1 MHTVVLRIE
10 GSWISAHLL
19 LLPRAIFTTEEAHVC
34 EGAKARMMSP
44 EAFGRTHKRHVTD
57 IVRVALERKGVIG
70 FIDVHDGMTL
80 LEART
85 LIWENVEDAPA
96 EFQFVLDDGVPVS
109 ARQEGSQKIAYFYP
123 MVRIREL
130 HTRRGPAPSPLSSPQ
145 RATTSTTSLAST
157 HPSSSSSE
165 KVCVR
170 TASGEEFHVWITE
183 DYTFQQL
190 RRDAARYWNTPAG
203 EVALVDGEGC
213 LWPEQARI
221 LSLMSVEDLHN
232 NGIILEYKGG
242 IIAARASNSVSLKDA
257 MSAAAL
263 PVGRDKRPGT
273 QRANSASTFAISLPP
288 PMGLSRTSQTGSS
301 YTLRRALSATDADV
315 ASADSML
322 SAPATNPVEELW
334 RIFTFYCVNGDSME
348 LECLKAHQFNKLLRD
363 SRVFERHLTPAMV
376 DIIYTSETK
385 GKPQT
390 SGKMNYEEFLNAL
403 VKVARAAH
411 TKGNRANSSKLLC
424 DSDEEDELFQRLVMD
439 HILPL
444 AARWPTNT
452 WLQHTQRLRRPEIV
466 SFMSKFLESL
476 VEMFM
481 FYAKSYATNA
491 SGVREFYMSYAD
503 YQRFINDFCFAN
515 LQLSSVEAAHVFLAS
530 CSSPPFHGALFD
542 TAASSDKTQTADC
555 NESSSDSMS
564 SSTGVGCGTGIASIQ
579 RILESVEGA
588 VAYTFPQNQVGRMC
602 MGVSAFLDALG
613 RIGLTAFSKTRSLKT
628 IHCVKGIFHH
638 LSRGLTRSR
647 VLEILKNHGST
658 AMHATKFYSGSVAF
672 CNKFLDMWRYEGS
685 PDYLTLDT
693 MIGYPGSPDAKM
705 MSSTVPA
712 AVGISTGTEAIVCST
727 GAPFVG
733 NTSRRVFS
741 APFSSTSLF
750 NDKNVPNGSGRGRE
764 ALDRLVRNAFLRNA
778 ITANDQSASEELR
791 SPVRL
796 PNELSVGQLPEASRT
811 TGIPLLNLVI
821 DEEIKGER
829 AVESGIITPDT
840 ELLEKPGSKLSAS
853 APFEMPVIDTR
864 QATLAEQTRSGSPP
878 RSPNVQ
884 LQTKTTTLSSPSSPL
899 PKVPLCQEDEK
910 VFFESIL
917 LKGGVFKKYGQ
928 WGNPHR
934 RFVWCS
940 KDFDAIY
947 WRPLN
952 KKSNLTKDGIA
963 VDSMISVLPGNSTR
977 TRYAFMKH
985 LSDDK
990 AIGRCFSVVAEDR
1003 RLDLEADSEATREL
1017 WTRALVFL
1025 MREHRSQSV
1034 RNT

>member
-1 MHTVVLRIE
+1 
-10 GSWISAHLL
+10 
-19 LLPRAIFTTEEAHVC
+19 
-34 EGAKARMMSP
+34 MMSP

-96 EFQFVLDDGVPVS
+96 EFQFVLDDGAPVS
-109 ARQEGSQKIAYFYP
+109 ARQEGTQKIAYFYP

-130 HTRRGPAPSPLSSPQ
+130 RRGPAPSPLASP
-145 RATTSTTSLAST
+145 RRTTAGVGATKTNMN
-157 HPSSSSSE
+157 PSPSSSE
-165 KVCVR
+165 KVCVS
-170 TASGEEFHVWITE
+170 TASGEEFHVWITD

-190 RRDAARYWNTPAG
+190 RRDAARYWNIPGG
-203 EVALVDGEGC
+203 EVALADGEGC
-213 LWPEQARI
+213 LWPEQAKI

-232 NGIILEYKGG
+232 KGIILEYKGG
-242 IIAARASNSVSLKDA
+242 TIAAKAPNSVSLKDA
-257 MSAAAL
+257 MSAAT
-263 PVGRDKRPGT
+263 VGRDKRPSAR
-273 QRANSASTFAISLPP
+273 RAVSASALSVSLPP
-288 PMGLSRTSQTGSS
+288 PIGLSRTAQPSISTFA
-301 YTLRRALSATDADV
+301 LRRTLSATDPDLV
-315 ASADSML
+315 SSEPPL
-322 SAPATNPVEELW
+322 SAPSSNPVEELW

-363 SRVFERHLTPAMV
+363 SRVFGGHLTPAMV

-385 GKPQT
+385 GRLQT

-411 TKGNRANSSKLLC
+411 TKGNRANCSSSKLLC
-424 DSDEEDELFQRLVMD
+424 DSEEEDELFQRLVMD

-444 AARWPTNT
+444 ASRWPTST

-466 SFMSKFLESL
+466 SFISKFLEPL

-481 FYAKSYATNA
+481 FYAKSYVLNA
-491 SGVREFYMSYAD
+491 SGVKEFYMSYGD
-503 YQRFINDFCFAN
+503 YTKFINDFCFAN
-515 LQLSSVEAAHVFLAS
+515 LPLSSVEAAHVFLAS
-530 CSSPPFHGALFD
+530 CSSPLFHGALFE
-542 TAASSDKTQTADC
+542 AAAGGNDKTQTMDC
-555 NESSSDSMS
+555 NDSSSQTAESVS
-564 SSTGVGCGTGIASIQ
+564 GSTGAGNSTSSGIASIQ
-579 RILESVEGA
+579 RILESVEGV
-588 VAYTFPQNQVGRMC
+588 VAYAFPQNQVGRMC

-613 RIGLTAFSKTRSLKT
+613 RIGLTAFTKTRTLKT
-628 IHCVKGIFHH
+628 IHCVKGVFHH

-658 AMHATKFYSGSVAF
+658 SLHATKFYSGSVAF
-672 CNKFLDMWRYEGS
+672 NNKFVDMWRYEGS

-693 MIGYPGSPDAKM
+693 INGYPGSPDAKL
-705 MSSTVPA
+705 MSSVPA
-712 AVGISTGTEAIVCST
+712 PVGISTGTEAIVCST

-733 NTSRRVFS
+733 NTSRRIFS
-741 APFSSTSLF
+741 APFSSSTLF
-750 NDKNVPNGSGRGRE
+750 NDRGVPNGSGRGRE

-778 ITANDQSASEELR
+778 IAANEQKISA
-791 SPVRL
+791 
-796 PNELSVGQLPEASRT
+796 
-811 TGIPLLNLVI
+811 
-821 DEEIKGER
+821 
-829 AVESGIITPDT
+829 
-840 ELLEKPGSKLSAS
+840 
-853 APFEMPVIDTR
+853 IDTR
-864 QATLAEQTRSGSPP
+864 QATLPSADRSGSPP
-878 RSPNVQ
+878 RSPS
-884 LQTKTTTLSSPSSPL
+884 LHLRTSSAASLPPSPL
-899 PKVPLCQEDEK
+899 NKVPLRHEEEK
-910 VFFESIL
+910 AFFESIL

-952 KKSNLTKDGIA
+952 KKSNLTKDGIT
-963 VDSMISVLPGNSTR
+963 VTSMVSVLPGNSAR

-990 AIGRCFSVVAEDR
+990 ALSRCFSVVAEDR

-1017 WTRALVFL
+1017 WTSALMFL
-1025 MREHRSQSV
+1025 MRENRARLIRKS
-1034 RNT
+1034 

>member
-1 MHTVVLRIE
+1 
-10 GSWISAHLL
+10 
-19 LLPRAIFTTEEAHVC
+19 
-34 EGAKARMMSP
+34 MMSP
-44 EAFGRTHKRHVTD
+44 GAFERTHKRHVTD
-57 IVRVALERKGVIG
+57 IIRVALERKGVIG

-109 ARQEGSQKIAYFYP
+109 ARQEGTQKIAYFYP

-130 HTRRGPAPSPLSSPQ
+130 HARRVPAPSPLSSPH
-145 RATTSTTSLAST
+145 RLTSTATSVAST
-157 HPSSSSSE
+157 NLSSGSSE

-190 RRDAARYWNTPAG
+190 RRDAARYWNIPAG

-213 LWPEQARI
+213 LWPEQAKI
-221 LSLMSVEDLHN
+221 LSLMSVEELHN
-232 NGIILEYKGG
+232 HGIILEYKGG
-242 IIAARASNSVSLKDA
+242 TIVARATNGVSLKDA
-257 MSAAAL
+257 MSAAA
-263 PVGRDKRPGT
+263 GGKDKRPGT
-273 QRANSASTFAISLPP
+273 RRAISASTFALSLPQP
-288 PMGLSRTSQTGSS
+288 LGSQSSSS
-301 YTLRRALSATDADV
+301 YTLRRSLSATDPDV
-315 ASADSML
+315 TSAESML
-322 SAPATNPVEELW
+322 SPSATSPVEELW

-363 SRVFERHLTPAMV
+363 SRVFGGHLTPAMV

-390 SGKMNYEEFLNAL
+390 SGKMNYDEFLNAL

-424 DSDEEDELFQRLVMD
+424 DSDEEDELFQKLVMD
-439 HILPL
+439 QILPL
-444 AARWPTNT
+444 AARWPTDT
-452 WLQHTQRLRRPEIV
+452 WSQHTQRLRRPELV
-466 SFMSKFLESL
+466 SFMSKFLEPL
-476 VEMFM
+476 VDMFM
-481 FYAKSYATNA
+481 FYAKSYNTNV

-542 TAASSDKTQTADC
+542 AAASSDKTQNADC
-555 NESSSDSMS
+555 NESSSQTGESVS
-564 SSTGVGCGTGIASIQ
+564 SSTGVGCNTGIASIQ

-628 IHCVKGIFHH
+628 IHCVKGVFHH

-693 MIGYPGSPDAKM
+693 TIGYLGSPDAKT
-705 MSSTVPA
+705 MSSTVPLT
-712 AVGISTGTEAIVCST
+712 VGVSTGTEAIVCST

-733 NTSRRVFS
+733 NTSRRVLS
-741 APFSSTSLF
+741 APFSSNSLF
-750 NDKNVPNGSGRGRE
+750 NDKNVPNCSGRGRE

-778 ITANDQSASEELR
+778 ITANEQNVSFEFTSR
-791 SPVRL
+791 TPS
-796 PNELSVGQLPEASRT
+796 NEMSVEQNIDSSRT
-811 TGIPLLNLVI
+811 TDPPLDSLLI
-821 DEEIKGER
+821 ADEIEEEER
-829 AVESGIITPDT
+829 VAEPAPDT
-840 ELLEKPGSKLSAS
+840 AAAKNPDSKLSISLEIPA
-853 APFEMPVIDTR
+853 IDTR
-864 QATLAEQTRSGSPP
+864 QATPP
-878 RSPNVQ
+878 RSPTVQ
-884 LQTKTTTLSSPSSPL
+884 LRTHTPPFKAPL
-899 PKVPLCQEDEK
+899 RQEDEK

-928 WGNPHR
+928 WGKPHR

-940 KDFDAIY
+940 KDFDEIY

-952 KKSNLTKDGIA
+952 KKSSLTKDGIA
-963 VDSMISVLPGNSTR
+963 VNSMISVLPGNSAR

-985 LSDDK
+985 LSEDK

-1017 WTRALVFL
+1017 WTSALVFL
-1025 MREHRSQSV
+1025 MREHHSRAG

>member
-1 MHTVVLRIE
+1 
-10 GSWISAHLL
+10 
-19 LLPRAIFTTEEAHVC
+19 
-34 EGAKARMMSP
+34 MMSP

-96 EFQFVLDDGVPVS
+96 EFQFVLEDGAPVS
-109 ARQEGSQKIAYFYP
+109 SRQEGTQKIAYFYP
-123 MVRIREL
+123 MVHIREL
-130 HTRRGPAPSPLSSPQ
+130 HVRRGPTPSPLSSPR
-145 RATTSTTSLAST
+145 RASSSTTTTSVSAN
-157 HPSSSSSE
+157 SSSSSE
-165 KVCVR
+165 KVCVS

-190 RRDAARYWNTPAG
+190 RRDAARYWNIPPG
-203 EVALVDGEGC
+203 EVALADGEGC

-221 LSLMSVEDLHN
+221 LSLMSVGDLHDK
-232 NGIILEYKGG
+232 GIILEYKGG
-242 IIAARASNSVSLKDA
+242 TIAAKAPSSVSLKDA
-257 MSAAAL
+257 MSAAT
-263 PVGRDKRPGT
+263 VGKDKRPGT
-273 QRANSASTFAISLPP
+273 KRSISTSALSLSLPHP
-288 PMGLSRTSQTGSS
+288 LGLGRAPSTSSFS
-301 YTLRRALSATDADV
+301 LRRALSATDPDV
-315 ASADSML
+315 ASPVELTPS
-322 SAPATNPVEELW
+322 TNPVEELW

-363 SRVFERHLTPAMV
+363 SRVFGGYLTPAMV

-385 GKPQT
+385 GRLQT
-390 SGKMNYEEFLNAL
+390 SGKMTYEEFLNAL

-411 TKGNRANSSKLLC
+411 TKGNRANCSTSKLLC
-424 DSDEEDELFQRLVMD
+424 DSEEEDELFQKLVVE

-444 AARWPTNT
+444 ASRWPTNT

-466 SFMSKFLESL
+466 SFISKFLEPL

-481 FYAKSYATNA
+481 FYAKSYVLNP
-491 SGVREFYMSYAD
+491 SGVKEFYMSYAD
-503 YQRFINDFCFAN
+503 YQKFINDFCFAN

-530 CSSPPFHGALFD
+530 CSSSPFHGALFEAAAGSSKMQSTEYNELSSQNGES
-542 TAASSDKTQTADC
+542 TAG
-555 NESSSDSMS
+555 
-564 SSTGVGCGTGIASIQ
+564 STGVGSNSGIATIQ
-579 RILESVEGA
+579 RILESVEGV
-588 VAYTFPQNQVGRMC
+588 VAYAFPQNQVGRMC

-613 RIGLTAFSKTRSLKT
+613 RSGLTAFTKTRTLKT
-628 IHCVKGIFHH
+628 IHCVKGVFHH

-647 VLEILKNHGST
+647 VLAILKNHGST
-658 AMHATKFYSGSVAF
+658 AVHAAKFYSGSVAF
-672 CNKFLDMWRYEGS
+672 NNKFLDMWRYEGS

-693 MIGYPGSPDAKM
+693 MVGYPGSPDAKM

-712 AVGISTGTEAIVCST
+712 AVGMSTGTEAIVCST

-733 NTSRRVFS
+733 NTSRRGFS
-741 APFSSTSLF
+741 PPFSSSSLF

-778 ITANDQSASEELR
+778 IATNDQQDVDKGVSVEAIGHHS
-791 SPVRL
+791 
-796 PNELSVGQLPEASRT
+796 ELSNRT
-811 TGIPLLNLVI
+811 TESSLSKLII
-821 DEEIKGER
+821 SEEIKEHEGR
-829 AVESGIITPDT
+829 VVEETPAITPQTLPANMQGNLD
-840 ELLEKPGSKLSAS
+840 SKQSVGIS
-853 APFEMPVIDTR
+853 SEAPTIDTR
-864 QATLAEQTRSGSPP
+864 QASLPEPSRSGSPP
-878 RSPNVQ
+878 RSPTLQ
-884 LQTKTTTLSSPSSPL
+884 LRTSTTCTSLVSPPSPL
-899 PKVPLCQEDEK
+899 AKVPLRQDDEK

-940 KDFDAIY
+940 KDFDALY

-952 KKSNLTKDGIA
+952 KKSNLTKDSIS
-963 VDSMISVLPGNSTR
+963 VTSMISILPGNSAR

-985 LSDDK
+985 LSEDK
-990 AIGRCFSVVAEDR
+990 AISRCFSVLAEDR

-1017 WTRALVFL
+1017 WTTALVFL

>member
-1 MHTVVLRIE
+1 
-10 GSWISAHLL
+10 
-19 LLPRAIFTTEEAHVC
+19 
-34 EGAKARMMSP
+34 MMSP

-57 IVRVALERKGVIG
+57 IIRVALERKGVIG

-109 ARQEGSQKIAYFYP
+109 ARQEETQNISSFYP
-123 MVRIREL
+123 LVRIREQ
-130 HTRRGPAPSPLSSPQ
+130 HARRGPTPSPLSSP
-145 RATTSTTSLAST
+145 RRETMSTAGSLAST
-157 HPSSSSSE
+157 NPSSGSSE

-170 TASGEEFHVWITE
+170 TASGEEFHVWVTE

-190 RRDAARYWNTPAG
+190 RRDAARYWNIAAS

-213 LWPEQARI
+213 LWPEQAKI
-221 LSLMSVEDLHN
+221 LSLMSVEDLHS

-242 IIAARASNSVSLKDA
+242 TIAARVTSSVSLKDA
-257 MSAAAL
+257 MSVAA
-263 PVGRDKRPGT
+263 GGKDKRPSSR
-273 QRANSASTFAISLPP
+273 RAISASTLALPLP
-288 PMGLSRTSQTGSS
+288 QAMSLSRTSQSDSS
-301 YTLRRALSATDADV
+301 FRLRRALSASEPDV
-315 ASADSML
+315 TFADSML

-348 LECLKAHQFNKLLRD
+348 LEYLKAHQFNKLLRD
-363 SRVFERHLTPAMV
+363 SRVYGGHLTPAMV

-424 DSDEEDELFQRLVMD
+424 DSDKEDELFQRLMTE

-476 VEMFM
+476 VEIFM
-481 FYAKSYATNA
+481 FYAKSTNA

-542 TAASSDKTQTADC
+542 TAANSEKAQSADC
-555 NESSSDSMS
+555 NESGSQTGESVS
-564 SSTGVGCGTGIASIQ
+564 SSEGAGGSNGVAAIQ
-579 RILESVEGA
+579 RILESIEGA
-588 VAYTFPQNQVGRMC
+588 IAYTFPQNQVGRMC

-613 RIGLTAFSKTRSLKT
+613 RIGLTTFSKTTSLKT
-628 IHCVKGIFHH
+628 IHCVKGVFHH
-638 LSRGLTRSR
+638 LSRGLSRSR

-658 AMHATKFYSGSVAF
+658 AMHASKFYSGSVAF
-672 CNKFLDMWRYEGS
+672 NNKFLDMWRYEGS

-693 MIGYPGSPDAKM
+693 TIGYMGSPQKM
-705 MSSTVPA
+705 VSSTVPA
-712 AVGISTGTEAIVCST
+712 VVGFSTGTEAIVCRT

-733 NTSRRVFS
+733 NTSRRVSS
-741 APFSSTSLF
+741 APFSSTAPFS
-750 NDKNVPNGSGRGRE
+750 DKNVPNGSGRGRE

-778 ITANDQSASEELR
+778 ISANDDLSNRE
-791 SPVRL
+791 RL
-796 PNELSVGQLPEASRT
+796 LDEMSVEQLTDLSRT
-811 TGIPLLNLVI
+811 TDLPLDHLTIADGIEEERVVEPVI
-821 DEEIKGER
+821 ISDPASVK
-829 AVESGIITPDT
+829 
-840 ELLEKPGSKLSAS
+840 LLEKLGSTCT
-853 APFEMPVIDTR
+853 PFEIPAIDTR
-864 QATLAEQTRSGSPP
+864 QATPP
-878 RSPNVQ
+878 RSPSLQ
-884 LQTKTTTLSSPSSPL
+884 LRMNFISSSPPPSPL
-899 PKVPLCQEDEK
+899 GKASLRQEDENM
-910 VFFESIL
+910 FFESIL

-952 KKSNLTKDGIA
+952 KKSNLTKDGIS

-985 LSDDK
+985 LSEDK

-1017 WTRALVFL
+1017 WTNALMFL
-1025 MREHRSQSV
+1025 MREHRSQSA